1 MHARGVQILEIQAL
15 GKQALEAPNPYALRI
30 QYWRYRHSC
39 LSGVRYRYVP
49 YLKYWRYRHRGFKQT
64 PEMHAYYTCC
74 RRWLRC
80 TQRSGGRIPAP
91 PCTAVSPRCTCLRHS
106 MRIDTHVPNNT
117 QRTAVSPRCACL
129 PGAGVDPRRVHK
141 PASVPCC
148 PSEEAPV
155 LNPRRVHKP
164 ASEGLFTPSTLFR
177 RRKSRN
183 PKGITNKD

>member
-91 PCTAVSPRCTCLRHS
+91 PCTAVSPRCTCL
-106 MRIDTHVPNNT
+106 
-117 QRTAVSPRCACL
+117 